1 MVKFIYNGVMGCT
14 VTLGLLLLIA
24 LPAAS
29 AEKPALRIAYLP
41 ILDHLTL
48 PIAYEL
54 SDKGKFEHLTLQPVK
69 YTSWTEL
76 VDAVITG
83 KVDGA
88 FMLVPLGMHLRQ
100 KGTPIKLVLLGHRN
114 GSALV
119 VSPTTKSIEGLRGGL
134 LAIPHPFSM
143 QHINLYKYLV
153 EKGRLRKEDFTILDM
168 EPPDM
173 APSLA
178 RGEIDGFLVAQPF
191 PTLAEVADTGR
202 IMAYSCEIWEGHVD
216 CALFLLESV
225 LVANHDRVGEL
236 IKVLV
241 DAGKFIESNP
251 RKAARLAVPY
261 IGLDEEIIYKCL
273 TNPPRG
279 ITYNKLVPRMEEL
292 EEVQGYLIRMGL
304 FEKEMSLK
312 ELIDDSFVRAVH
324 EEGQGTRE

>member
-1 MVKFIYNGVMGCT
+1 MGKSICNGVISCI
-14 VTLGLLLLIA
+14 VALGLLLSSA
-24 LPAAS
+24 LPVAS
-29 AEKPALRIAYLP
+29 AEEPTLRIAYLP

-83 KVDGA
+83 NVDGA

-100 KGTPIKLVLLGHRN
+100 KGAPIKLVLLGHRN

-153 EKGRLRKEDFTILDM
+153 EKGSLSREDFAVLEM
-168 EPPDM
+168 APPDM

-178 RGEIDGFLVAQPF
+178 RGEIDGFLVTQPF
-191 PTLAEVADTGR
+191 PTLADVTDTGS
-202 IMAYSCEIWEGHVD
+202 ILAHSCEIWEGHVD

-225 LVANHDRVGEL
+225 LVANHDRAEG
-236 IKVLV
+236 LV
-241 DAGKFIESNP
+241 KALVNAGGFIESNP
-251 RKAARLAVPY
+251 RKASRLAVPY

-273 TNPPRG
+273 TDPPKG
-279 ITYNKLVPRMEEL
+279 ITYNELVPRMEEL
-292 EEVQGYLIRMGL
+292 EEVQGYLIRLGL
-304 FEKEMSLK
+304 SEKETSLK
-312 ELIDDSFVRAVH
+312 ELIDDSFARSAY
-324 EEGQGTRE
+324 ETRD

>member
-1 MVKFIYNGVMGCT
+1 MGKSICNGVISCT
-14 VTLGLLLLIA
+14 VTLGLLLLFT

-29 AEKPALRIAYLP
+29 AEKPILRIAYLP

-54 SDKGKFEHLTLQPVK
+54 FNKGRFENFTLQPIK
-69 YTSWTEL
+69 YTSWVEL
-76 VDAVITG
+76 SDAVTTG

-119 VSPTTKSIEGLRGGL
+119 VSTTAKSIEGLKGGL
-134 LAIPHPFSM
+134 LAVPHPSSM
-143 QHINLYKYLV
+143 QHISLYKYLV
-153 EKGRLRKEDFTILDM
+153 EKGGLSREDFTVLDM
-168 EPPDM
+168 APPDM

-191 PTLAEVADTGR
+191 PTLAEVTDTGK
-202 IMAYSCEIWEGHVD
+202 ILAYSCEIWEGHVD

-225 LVANHDRVGEL
+225 LVASHDRVEEL
-236 IKVLV
+236 VKVLV
-241 DAGKFIESNP
+241 KAGKFIEANP

-273 TNPPRG
+273 TDPPRG
-279 ITYNKLVPRMEEL
+279 ITYDELVPRMEEL

-312 ELIDDSFVRAVH
+312 ELIDDSFVRAAY
-324 EEGQGTRE
+324 ETRD

>member
-1 MVKFIYNGVMGCT
+1 MGKFICNGVISCT
-14 VTLGLLLLIA
+14 VALGLLLLSA

-29 AEKPALRIAYLP
+29 AEKPTLRIAYLP

-69 YTSWTEL
+69 YTSWTALGE
-76 VDAVITG
+76 AVLAG

-88 FMLVPLGMHLRQ
+88 FILVPLGMHLRQ
-100 KGTPIKLVLLGHRN
+100 KGAPIKLVLLGHRN

-119 VSPTTKSIEGLRGGL
+119 VSTAIKSIEGLKGGL
-134 LAIPHPFSM
+134 LAIPHQLSM

-153 EKGRLRKEDFTILDM
+153 EKGGLSREDFTVLEM
-168 EPPDM
+168 APPDM

-191 PTLAEVADTGR
+191 PALAEVTDTGR
-202 IMAYSCEIWEGHVD
+202 ILAYSCEIWEGHVD
-216 CALFLLESV
+216 CDLFLLESV
-225 LVANHDRVGEL
+225 LVANHDRVEEL
-236 IKVLV
+236 TKALV
-241 DAGKFIESNP
+241 DAGEFIESNP

-273 TNPPRG
+273 TDPPKG
-279 ITYNKLVPRMEEL
+279 ITYNNLVPRMEEL
-292 EEVQGYLIRMGL
+292 EEVQGYLIRLGL

-312 ELIDDSFVRAVH
+312 ELIGDSFVKAAY
-324 EEGQGTRE
+324 ETRD

>member
-1 MVKFIYNGVMGCT
+1 MGKSICNGAISCT
-14 VTLGLLLLIA
+14 VALGLLLLSA

-29 AEKPALRIAYLP
+29 AEKPTLRIAYLP

-76 VDAVITG
+76 SDAVITG

-88 FMLVPLGMHLRQ
+88 FILVPLGMHLRQ

-119 VSPTTKSIEGLRGGL
+119 VSTATKSVEGLRGGL
-134 LAIPHPFSM
+134 LAVPHPFSM

-153 EKGRLRKEDFTILDM
+153 EKGRFCKEDFTILDM
-168 EPPDM
+168 APPDM
-173 APSLA
+173 SPSLA

-191 PTLAEVADTGR
+191 PTLAEVTDTGR
-202 IMAYSCEIWEGHVD
+202 ILAHSCEIWEGHVD

-225 LVANHDRVGEL
+225 LVANHDRVEEL
-236 IKVLV
+236 MKALV
-241 DAGKFIESNP
+241 NAGKFIESNP
-251 RKAARLAVPY
+251 RKATRLAVPY
-261 IGLDEEIIYKCL
+261 IGLDEKIIYKCL
-273 TNPPRG
+273 TDPPKG
-279 ITYNKLVPRMEEL
+279 ITYNDLVPRMEEL
-292 EEVQGYLIRMGL
+292 EEVQGYLIRLGL
-304 FEKEMSLK
+304 FEKEMFLK
-312 ELIDDSFVRAVH
+312 ELLDDSFVRA
-324 EEGQGTRE
+324 T